1 MSARA
6 HSAWG
11 RGPLCAVLMD
21 FPLVVTRARSPRYTL
36 WAALV
41 GADLQ
46 HFSLRKGTLRVFAN
60 NRFADHN
67 ITMATTVLA

>member
-1 MSARA
+1 M
-6 HSAWG
+6 
-11 RGPLCAVLMD
+11 LMD
-21 FPLVVTRARSPRYTL
+21 FSLMVTRAGSPGCTL

-41 GADLQ
+41 GGNPQ
-46 HFSLRKGTLRVFAN
+46 HFSLLKGTPRVFAN